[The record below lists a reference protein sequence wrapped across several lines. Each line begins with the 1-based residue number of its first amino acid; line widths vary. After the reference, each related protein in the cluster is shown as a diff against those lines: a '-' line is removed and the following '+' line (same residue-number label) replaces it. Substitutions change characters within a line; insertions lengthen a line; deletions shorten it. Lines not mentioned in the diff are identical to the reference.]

1 MQKMNKKRPFLKL
14 AIQKIESLFSK
25 NKDKPVVLSDIQNE
39 LSNRKTPRSKL
50 LKNEVDNELH
60 ERSLKKNNKEEQS
73 SKSLEEFLKSI
84 SLEDF
89 VLYYDVPIR
98 VQHAIL
104 SEPNFIKFN
113 TIYDFIVS
121 NDKDQQ
127 DLYKLPNFGKK
138 SLNHLKFAIEDLI
151 KEKLNMD
158 YFDQPINNLMNKAI
172 VVENNNADKVV
183 VSNLDNDQEE
193 ALKNITLGFF
203 VNNSNSI
210 NNRTKNA
217 ILNAEEGGLL
227 IYESLYDFYIA
238 NINSKEELL
247 NLENFGKGSLE
258 NLSKSVDA
266 LIKDKKKLFFL
277 TDRFLKSNNIS
288 IFSSIN
294 ELIDYA
300 IVTIENEMEQDI
312 IKARHLEEN
321 TPTLQEMGDKFGV
334 TRERIRQIEKNAIN
348 KVKGFI
354 LTFSQ
359 DDMISNF
366 KIEIDNYFFSD
377 NCFIS
382 KTRAK
387 EVVKTGL
394 KPIGLYI
401 ESTNDSL
408 VDFLN
413 EWFFYSDKF
422 QGWFIN
428 KDIKHENERG
438 FVFTSSLSLDLAAQK
453 SEWPITP
460 SSLSDLMHLPEC
472 VVKDKVVLSSGLYLE
487 KLENGI
493 FVRLRGKMSVKSAVR
508 YALRRY
514 KRGMSL
520 EEVKINCL
528 EMFDLKLTIGAIGN
542 ALGDLPDG
550 LIVNTGTYALY
561 ENLNINDQQISAIR
575 DFCKM
580 YLLKEQKY
588 ISAFVIFNSLKKQ
601 GGIHEKYGDLD
612 NGHIFFGV
620 CQDDESFITKKGFML
635 GLNIS
640 SFKGKYVSLTREI
653 VDLMNR
659 EQRPLSIKE
668 IIDKLSATR
677 CLMPSSLQNMLENRK
692 NTIIFEKIG
701 NTYSLIGNED
711 HLEIDDNDLFE
722 VDFDEI

>member
-300 IVTIENEMEQDI
+300 IVTIENEME
-312 IKARHLEEN
+312 
-321 TPTLQEMGDKFGV
+321 
-334 TRERIRQIEKNAIN
+334 RI
-348 KVKGFI
+348 
-354 LTFSQ
+354 L
-359 DDMISNF
+359 
-366 KIEIDNYFFSD
+366 
-377 NCFIS
+377 
-382 KTRAK
+382 
-387 EVVKTGL
+387 L
-394 KPIGLYI
+394 
-401 ESTNDSL
+401 
-408 VDFLN
+408 
-413 EWFFYSDKF
+413 
-422 QGWFIN
+422 
-428 KDIKHENERG
+428 
-438 FVFTSSLSLDLAAQK
+438 
-453 SEWPITP
+453 
-460 SSLSDLMHLPEC
+460 
-472 VVKDKVVLSSGLYLE
+472 
-487 KLENGI
+487 
-493 FVRLRGKMSVKSAVR
+493 
-508 YALRRY
+508 
-514 KRGMSL
+514 KRG
-520 EEVKINCL
+520 I
-528 EMFDLKLTIGAIGN
+528 
-542 ALGDLPDG
+542 
-550 LIVNTGTYALY
+550 
-561 ENLNINDQQISAIR
+561 
-575 DFCKM
+575 
-580 YLLKEQKY
+580 
-588 ISAFVIFNSLKKQ
+588 
-601 GGIHEKYGDLD
+601 
-612 NGHIFFGV
+612 
-620 CQDDESFITKKGFML
+620 
-635 GLNIS
+635 
-640 SFKGKYVSLTREI
+640 
-653 VDLMNR
+653 
-659 EQRPLSIKE
+659 
-668 IIDKLSATR
+668 
-677 CLMPSSLQNMLENRK
+677 
-692 NTIIFEKIG
+692 
-701 NTYSLIGNED
+701 
-711 HLEIDDNDLFE
+711 
-722 VDFDEI
+722 